1 MQSPASDPSP
11 APITDG
17 SRRSIGGDPA
27 TRLARTGVRVLAI
40 GASAAL
46 VGAIIVAVLAISDDD
61 DAVTAASA
69 ILVVI
74 AVLLGVLAGYL
85 FAALRTHGRAES
97 STPGARIAQ
106 TGARAQDADHGEVVS
121 DDEIASARALFGEGS
136 GPTRIDP
143 SWPR

>member
-27 TRLARTGVRVLAI
+27 ARLARTGVRVLAI

-69 ILVVI
+69 ILVVV
-74 AVLLGVLAGYL
+74 AVLLGALAGYL
-85 FAALRTHGRAES
+85 FAALRAHGGTGSTSPAVRPAETGLRAH
-97 STPGARIAQ
+97 GAD
-106 TGARAQDADHGEVVS
+106 GGEVVS
-121 DDEIASARALFGEGS
+121 DDEIASARALFGEGA
-136 GPTRIDP
+136 GPARIDP